1 MNILEEIAAKTR
13 VRVAENQQK
22 ITLAQMKE
30 QAQALNA
37 DTGFPMEQ
45 TLKAEGISFICE
57 VKKASPSK
65 GLIAEDFP
73 YREIAAD
80 YEEGGAAAIS
90 VLTEPYYFQGSNEY
104 LKAVRQTVSIPILR
118 KDFTVDEYMIYEA
131 KVIGADAVLLICAIL
146 SDEELLH
153 FREVADSLGLTSIVE
168 AHDEEEVHRAIK
180 AGARVIGVNNRDLRN
195 FTVDI
200 HNSVRLRAQVPKD
213 IIFISESGIKT
224 AQDIKELERNAVDG
238 VLIGETLMRAKDRV
252 QALQQLKTHL
262 KICGLR
268 RPEDVTYAN
277 EVQPD
282 FAGFVFAPSKRQVT
296 REEAAEL
303 VEQLD
308 PRIHTV
314 GVFVDQPVD
323 FIAELL
329 AAGVIEYA
337 QLHGSEDAAYIEAL
351 RKRTALLGKT
361 AKIIKT
367 VKVGSTAD
375 LENISEIDCEYLLL
389 DAWSKEGEA
398 AGGNGRTFDWSLI
411 KALEKPFFLAGG
423 LTVDNVQQAVRMT
436 SPYGIDASSCME
448 TEDCKDLNKMKAFAR
463 AVRVT
468 ETNN

>member
-1 MNILEEIAAKTR
+1 
-13 VRVAENQQK
+13 
-22 ITLAQMKE
+22 
-30 QAQALNA
+30 
-37 DTGFPMEQ
+37 
-45 TLKAEGISFICE
+45 
-57 VKKASPSK
+57 
-65 GLIAEDFP
+65 
-73 YREIAAD
+73 
-80 YEEGGAAAIS
+80 
-90 VLTEPYYFQGSNEY
+90 
-104 LKAVRQTVSIPILR
+104 
-118 KDFTVDEYMIYEA
+118 
-131 KVIGADAVLLICAIL
+131 
-146 SDEELLH
+146 
-153 FREVADSLGLTSIVE
+153 
-168 AHDEEEVHRAIK
+168 
-180 AGARVIGVNNRDLRN
+180 
-195 FTVDI
+195 
-200 HNSVRLRAQVPKD
+200 
-213 IIFISESGIKT
+213 
-224 AQDIKELERNAVDG
+224 
-238 VLIGETLMRAKDRV
+238 MRAKDRV
-252 QALQQLKTHL
+252 QALQQLKIHL

-268 RPEDVTYAN
+268 RPEDVAYAN

-282 FAGFVFAPSKRQVT
+282 FAGFVFASSKRQVT

-367 VKVGSTAD
+367 VKVGSAAD

-398 AGGNGRTFDWSLI
+398 AGGNGHAFDWSLI
-411 KALEKPFFLAGG
+411 KVLEKPFFLAGG

>member
-45 TLKAEGISFICE
+45 ALKVEGISFICE

-252 QALQQLKTHL
+252 QALQQLKIHL

-268 RPEDVTYAN
+268 RPEDVAYAN

-296 REEAAEL
+296 REEAA
-303 VEQLD
+303 LD

-367 VKVGSTAD
+367 VKVGSAAD

-448 TEDCKDLNKMKAFAR
+448 TEDCKDLNKMKAFAQ

>member
-1 MNILEEIAAKTR
+1 M
-13 VRVAENQQK
+13 
-22 ITLAQMKE
+22 
-30 QAQALNA
+30 
-37 DTGFPMEQ
+37 
-45 TLKAEGISFICE
+45 
-57 VKKASPSK
+57 
-65 GLIAEDFP
+65 
-73 YREIAAD
+73 
-80 YEEGGAAAIS
+80 
-90 VLTEPYYFQGSNEY
+90 
-104 LKAVRQTVSIPILR
+104 
-118 KDFTVDEYMIYEA
+118 
-131 KVIGADAVLLICAIL
+131 
-146 SDEELLH
+146 
-153 FREVADSLGLTSIVE
+153 E

-195 FTVDI
+195 FTVDT

-252 QALQQLKTHL
+252 QALQQLKIHL

-268 RPEDVTYAN
+268 RPEDVAYAN

-282 FAGFVFAPSKRQVT
+282 FAGF
-296 REEAAEL
+296 
-303 VEQLD
+303 

-367 VKVGSTAD
+367 VKVGSAAD

-448 TEDCKDLNKMKAFAR
+448 TEDCKDLNKMKAFAQ

>member
-1 MNILEEIAAKTR
+1 M
-13 VRVAENQQK
+13 
-22 ITLAQMKE
+22 
-30 QAQALNA
+30 
-37 DTGFPMEQ
+37 
-45 TLKAEGISFICE
+45 
-57 VKKASPSK
+57 
-65 GLIAEDFP
+65 
-73 YREIAAD
+73 
-80 YEEGGAAAIS
+80 
-90 VLTEPYYFQGSNEY
+90 
-104 LKAVRQTVSIPILR
+104 
-118 KDFTVDEYMIYEA
+118 
-131 KVIGADAVLLICAIL
+131 
-146 SDEELLH
+146 
-153 FREVADSLGLTSIVE
+153 
-168 AHDEEEVHRAIK
+168 
-180 AGARVIGVNNRDLRN
+180 
-195 FTVDI
+195 
-200 HNSVRLRAQVPKD
+200 
-213 IIFISESGIKT
+213 
-224 AQDIKELERNAVDG
+224 
-238 VLIGETLMRAKDRV
+238 
-252 QALQQLKTHL
+252 
-262 KICGLR
+262 
-268 RPEDVTYAN
+268 
-277 EVQPD
+277 
-282 FAGFVFAPSKRQVT
+282 T

-398 AGGNGRTFDWSLI
+398 AGGNGRTFEWSLI

-448 TEDCKDLNKMKAFAR
+448 TEDCKDLNKMKAFAQ
-463 AVRVT
+463 AVRVN

>member
-45 TLKAEGISFICE
+45 ALKAEGISFICE

-200 HNSVRLRAQVPKD
+200 HNSVRLRTQVPKD

-252 QALQQLKTHL
+252 QALQQLKIHL

-268 RPEDVTYAN
+268 RAEDVTYAN

-337 QLHGSEDAAYIEAL
+337 QLHGSEDAVSIEAL

-361 AKIIKT
+361 AKIIKA
-367 VKVGSTAD
+367 VKVGSAAD
-375 LENISEIDCEYLLL
+375 LENVSEIDCEYLLL
-389 DAWSKEGEA
+389 DAWHKEGEA

-423 LTVDNVQQAVRMT
+423 LTVDNVQRAVRMT

-448 TEDCKDLNKMKAFAR
+448 TEGCKDLNKMKAFAQ
-463 AVRVT
+463 AVRGT
-468 ETNN
+468 ETHD

>member
-45 TLKAEGISFICE
+45 ALKAEGISFICE

-153 FREVADSLGLTSIVE
+153 F
-168 AHDEEEVHRAIK
+168 AIK

-252 QALQQLKTHL
+252 QALQQLKIHL

-268 RPEDVTYAN
+268 RPEDVAYAN

-398 AGGNGRTFDWSLI
+398 AGGNGRTFEWSLI

-423 LTVDNVQQAVRMT
+423 ITVDNVQQAVRMT

-448 TEDCKDLNKMKAFAR
+448 TEDCKDLNKMKAFAQ

>member
-1 MNILEEIAAKTR
+1 M
-13 VRVAENQQK
+13 
-22 ITLAQMKE
+22 
-30 QAQALNA
+30 
-37 DTGFPMEQ
+37 
-45 TLKAEGISFICE
+45 
-57 VKKASPSK
+57 
-65 GLIAEDFP
+65 
-73 YREIAAD
+73 
-80 YEEGGAAAIS
+80 
-90 VLTEPYYFQGSNEY
+90 
-104 LKAVRQTVSIPILR
+104 
-118 KDFTVDEYMIYEA
+118 
-131 KVIGADAVLLICAIL
+131 
-146 SDEELLH
+146 
-153 FREVADSLGLTSIVE
+153 
-168 AHDEEEVHRAIK
+168 
-180 AGARVIGVNNRDLRN
+180 
-195 FTVDI
+195 
-200 HNSVRLRAQVPKD
+200 
-213 IIFISESGIKT
+213 
-224 AQDIKELERNAVDG
+224 ERNAVDG

-252 QALQQLKTHL
+252 QALQQLKIHL

-268 RPEDVTYAN
+268 RPEDVAYAN

-282 FAGFVFAPSKRQVT
+282 FAGFVFASSKRQVT

-361 AKIIKT
+361 ARIIKT

-389 DAWSKEGEA
+389 DAWPKEGEA

-448 TEDCKDLNKMKAFAR
+448 TEDCKDLNKMKAFAQ

>member
-45 TLKAEGISFICE
+45 ALKAEGISFICE

-153 FREVADSLGLTSIVE
+153 FREVADLLGLTSIVE

-224 AQDIKELERNAVDG
+224 AQDIKKLERNAVDG
-238 VLIGETLMRAKDRV
+238 VLIGETLMRS
-252 QALQQLKTHL
+252 
-262 KICGLR
+262 
-268 RPEDVTYAN
+268 
-277 EVQPD
+277 PD
-282 FAGFVFAPSKRQVT
+282 KKAMLET
-296 REEAAEL
+296 L
-303 VEQLD
+303 N
-308 PRIHTV
+308 
-314 GVFVDQPVD
+314 
-323 FIAELL
+323 
-329 AAGVIEYA
+329 
-337 QLHGSEDAAYIEAL
+337 
-351 RKRTALLGKT
+351 GKPL
-361 AKIIKT
+361 
-367 VKVGSTAD
+367 S
-375 LENISEIDCEYLLL
+375 
-389 DAWSKEGEA
+389 
-398 AGGNGRTFDWSLI
+398 R
-411 KALEKPFFLAGG
+411 
-423 LTVDNVQQAVRMT
+423 
-436 SPYGIDASSCME
+436 
-448 TEDCKDLNKMKAFAR
+448 
-463 AVRVT
+463 
-468 ETNN
+468 